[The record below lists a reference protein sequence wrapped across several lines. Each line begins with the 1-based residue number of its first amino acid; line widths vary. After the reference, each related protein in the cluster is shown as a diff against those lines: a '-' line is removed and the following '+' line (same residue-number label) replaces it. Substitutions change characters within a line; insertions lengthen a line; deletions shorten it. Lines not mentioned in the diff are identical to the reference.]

1 MENNNLT
8 HNTDSNEISKP
19 IPQSNNGENSKEDC
33 RMEEIANV
41 LRESNRTD
49 AKNLKGSDLEDFQK
63 EFIFEYANEN
73 NLWIKD
79 LYSLGVATGIG
90 GNENCLAYNIEES
103 VVYKSNNLYNVKFL
117 ISNFF
122 EKLIIHNLIFP
133 NTKYTFVGFTG
144 HKMGKT
150 PYVEPIAKQDFI
162 QDATQATV
170 EEIKAYMVSLGFSN
184 TFEDVYRYDGLV
196 VHDLK
201 PRNVLK
207 DKYGDIYVIDAEFI
221 QDAELPIFQII
232 I

>member
-8 HNTDSNEISKP
+8 ENTNRNEISKP
-19 IPQSNNGENSKEDC
+19 IPQSNNGENAEEDC

-49 AKNLKGSDLEDFQK
+49 AKNLKGPDLEEYQK
-63 EFIFEYANEN
+63 ELIFKYAIEN
-73 NLWIKD
+73 NLWVKD
-79 LYSLGVATGIG
+79 LYSLGVATGVG
-90 GNENCLAYNIEES
+90 GNENILAYNEDEG

-122 EKLIIHNLIFP
+122 EKLILHNLLFP

-144 HKMGKT
+144 HKIGKT

-162 QDATQATV
+162 IDAIQATE
-170 EEIKAYMVSLGFSN
+170 EEIKAYMLSLGFSN

-196 VHDLK
+196 IHDLK

-207 DKYGDIYVIDAEFI
+207 DKDGDIYVIDAEFI
-221 QDAELPIFQII
+221 QDNELPKFQII
-232 I
+232 E